1 MDSFRKSRNNRRG
14 RNIEKRNYITDQS
27 RYEGKC
33 FESGNYGHIDNECP
47 EAKKNYAR
55 WSKNKKAL
63 GDKSDDDNIEN
74 EHEEIGNIWFI
85 AVGESSTEVC
95 NNCNY
100 LKNLLG
106 HDLTYLN
113 RYFSDF
119 RNLQHEKRNFEIK
132 LEVSEVEKY
141 FLYKK
146 LTN

>member
-74 EHEEIGNIWFI
+74 EHEEIVGDMLWSWPCTVAERGNMIVW
-85 AVGESSTEVC
+85 S
-95 NNCNY
+95 
-100 LKNLLG
+100 
-106 HDLTYLN
+106 LTL
-113 RYFSDF
+113 SC
-119 RNLQHEKRNFEIK
+119 I
-132 LEVSEVEKY
+132 
-141 FLYKK
+141 
-146 LTN
+146 